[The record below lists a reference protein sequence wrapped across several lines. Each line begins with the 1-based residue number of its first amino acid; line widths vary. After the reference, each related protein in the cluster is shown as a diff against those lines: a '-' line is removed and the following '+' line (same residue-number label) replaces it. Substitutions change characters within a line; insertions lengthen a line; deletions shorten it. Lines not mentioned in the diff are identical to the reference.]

1 METHSQKIFH
11 FKFSVKQQRNEGTN
25 SSWCLLLEHLVL
37 ALPRVAVPGNRP
49 KSFATVEPKRHL
61 ANQETDSIITQM
73 LPRRLGARLNHLL
86 THSPAVVLLGPRQVG
101 KTTLALEIGEK
112 RPSVYLDLE
121 DNTDRVK
128 LSDPVRYFADHERDL
143 VILDEVHRLPE
154 LFQCLRGV
162 IDRGRRRGKPNG
174 QFLLLG
180 SAAIDLLKQSGES
193 LAGRISYLELGPFD
207 PLEVASAKLETLW
220 VRGGFPRSFL
230 ADSDELSLA
239 WRRDFIRTYLERDIP
254 QFGSR
259 IPAETLRRFWT
270 MLAHNQS
277 QLLNAASLA
286 GGLGVDGKTVASYL
300 DLLVDLLL
308 VRRLPAWHRNVG
320 KRLVKSPKVYV
331 RDSGLAHALLGI
343 RDKESLL
350 GHPVVGPTWESFV
363 IETLIA
369 TAPDGTEA
377 HFYRTAT
384 GHEIDLVLTLP
395 GGKLWAIEIKRSS
408 APGVERGFHLAC
420 ADLKPDKRFVVY
432 SGTERFPL
440 NADTDAIG
448 LGDLG
453 RALQATK

>member
-1 METHSQKIFH
+1 
-11 FKFSVKQQRNEGTN
+11 
-25 SSWCLLLEHLVL
+25 
-37 ALPRVAVPGNRP
+37 
-49 KSFATVEPKRHL
+49 
-61 ANQETDSIITQM
+61 M
-73 LPRRLGARLNHLL
+73 LPRRLSTRLNHLL

-101 KTTLALEIGEK
+101 KTTLALEIAEK

-121 DNTDRVK
+121 DEADRVK
-128 LSDPVRYFADHERDL
+128 LSDPVRYFADHEREL

-154 LFQCLRGV
+154 LFQSLRGV
-162 IDRGRRRGKPNG
+162 IDRGRRHGKPNG

-180 SAAIDLLKQSGES
+180 SAAMDLLKQSGES

-207 PLEVASAKLETLW
+207 ALEVAPAKLETLW

-230 ADSDELSLA
+230 ADNDDLSME

-277 QLLNAASLA
+277 QMLNAATLA
-286 GGLGVDGKTVASYL
+286 RGLGVDGKTVASYL

-331 RDSGLAHALLGI
+331 RDSGIAHALLGI

-350 GHPVVGPTWESFV
+350 GHPVAGQSWESFV
-363 IETLIA
+363 TETLIA
-369 TAPDGTEA
+369 AAPDGTEA
-377 HFYRTAT
+377 HYYRTST
-384 GHEIDLVLTLP
+384 GTEVDLVLTLP

-408 APGVERGFHLAC
+408 APKVESGFHIAC
-420 ADLKPDKRFVVY
+420 ADLKPSKRFVVY

-453 RALQATK
+453 RALKAAK